1 MPAGEINGQHQW
13 SSTGKTGMTAEH
25 TFAFSFTEAQQQFRD
40 YLRRF
45 LEDHSPPRRVRAV
58 MATDTGYDRAL
69 WQRLADELSLPAL
82 CISEQHGGAGFGA
95 IELGIAMEELGRA
108 LLPAPFLASAVLG
121 ARTVALLGN
130 DTQRAE
136 LLPGIAQGTTIATL
150 AWMESPAHDG
160 PVRCRAENGRLSGR
174 KAYVLDGM
182 SADLLLIVAQ
192 DSQGQGVYAV
202 RADTP
207 GLERRSQQTIDQ
219 TRRLAEIQ
227 LSNVAGERLGTVDAV
242 DHALQS
248 VMTFAYTALASE
260 SAGGATRLF
269 EDTLSY
275 LQLRHQFGRSIASF
289 QAIKHRMA
297 DLLLEVELAQ
307 SAARYAA
314 ESLALGA
321 RDAAFNA
328 HLAKAGTSDAYALAA
343 RESVQLHGGIGFTWE
358 HDTQLWFKRAKGSEV
373 LLGDSSWHRARMI
386 SELTEGAAA

>member
-1 MPAGEINGQHQW
+1 
-13 SSTGKTGMTAEH
+13 MTAEH
-25 TFAFSFTEAQQQFRD
+25 NFAFSFSEAQQQFRD

-45 LEDHSPPRRVRAV
+45 LEDHSSPRRVREV
-58 MATDTGYDRAL
+58 MATDAGYDPAL
-69 WQRLADELSLPAL
+69 WRRLADELALPAL

-95 IELGIAMEELGRA
+95 VELGIAMEELGRA

-121 ARTVALLGN
+121 ARAVASLGS
-130 DTQRAE
+130 DAQQAE
-136 LLPGIAQGTTIATL
+136 LLPGIANGTTIATL

-160 PVRCRAENGRLSGR
+160 PINCRAENGRLSGR

-182 SADLLLIVAQ
+182 SADLLLVVAQ
-192 DSQGQGVYAV
+192 EPRGKGVYAV
-202 RADTP
+202 WADTP
-207 GLERRSQQTIDQ
+207 GVERRRQQTIDQ
-219 TRRLAEIQ
+219 TRRLAEVQ
-227 LSNVAGERLGTVDAV
+227 LHNVTGERLGSVETAGDA
-242 DHALQS
+242 LPS

-260 SAGGATRLF
+260 NVGGAARLF

-314 ESLALGA
+314 ESVALGA
-321 RDAAFNA
+321 PDAAISA
-328 HLAKAGTSDAYALAA
+328 HLAKAGSSDAYALAA

-373 LLGDSSWHRARMI
+373 LLGDPSWHRARMI
-386 SELTEGAAA
+386 AELAEGAAA